1 MKKTKEQVGI
11 TLVALIITVIVLVVL
26 ALVTISSVQDGG
38 IIGYAKNAA
47 EKYRGQFYE
56 YYDWELGYVGEYRD
70 GAVQNETSILDYYS
84 KYLESN
90 GSKISY
96 RNVQNNRNFTT
107 LTIEYLEEKITDG
120 GEYKLNILKEDNS
133 VVSQGNILSYNEEV
147 KRYESW
153 CLLSNV
159 ESGDTIIVQILKT
172 DGTYEDP
179 GTVVDERKITF
190 PEYSSIFSCIFNEVD
205 KTATIEGIKNKYIVN
220 SSTENYIK
228 DENGNQ
234 ITGKLEIPE
243 EITKDNTKYTVVEI
257 SMYTSSR
264 SDINEVVIPSTVKR
278 ISGYSFEG
286 WSSLNTINMDFDNV
300 VITSDAFVGTPW
312 YESRCVNNC
321 FIVDGKLLG
330 IKYDRSSSS
339 QTIDIPNTVTH
350 IEDLQLQSGGGSP
363 YNITINIPSSVET
376 IASSAASYQWAHF
389 KVTIN
394 IDKPRDSISGAPWG
408 APLYQ
413 TTIKW
418 QEDLE

>member
-1 MKKTKEQVGI
+1 MKKTKEQKGI
-11 TLVALIITVIVLVVL
+11 TLVALIITVIVLIIL
-26 ALVTISSVQDGG
+26 AMVTINAVSDGG
-38 IIGYAKNAA
+38 IIGYAKNAV
-47 EKYRGQFYE
+47 EKHRGQFYE

-190 PEYSSIFSCIFNEVD
+190 PEYSSIFRCIFNEVD
-205 KTATIEGIKNKYIVN
+205 KTATIEGIK
-220 SSTENYIK
+220 TEYVDANGGWCIY
-228 DENGNQ
+228 DENKQ
-234 ITGKLEIPE
+234 IITSLTIPS
-243 EITKDNTKYTVVEI
+243 EITKGNTKYKVVAMTGTTLAMEI
-257 SMYTSSR
+257 
-264 SDINEVVIPSTVKR
+264 NVEVVNIPSSIES
-278 ISGYSFEG
+278 ISGLVFNNWTKLTTVNIE
-286 WSSLNTINMDFDNV
+286 NPNINISDN
-300 VITSDAFVGTPW
+300 ALKNTPW
-312 YESRCVNNC
+312 YNNICANNSGC
-321 FIVDGKLLG
+321 FVYNGKLFGANL
-330 IKYDRSSSS
+330 DLSASSL
-339 QTIDIPNTVTH
+339 TINIPDTVTH
-350 IEDLQLQSGGGSP
+350 IETLNLATYYGSATTFTVNVP
-363 YNITINIPSSVET
+363 NSVQTISSNAFSPSMVFHNVT
-376 IASSAASYQWAHF
+376 
-389 KVTIN
+389 VTI
-394 IDKPRDSISGAPWG
+394 DKTEGSISGAPWG
-408 APLYQ
+408 A
-413 TTIKW
+413 TTVTWK
-418 QEDLE
+418 